1 MDRERERGREGE
13 RVWDDDLLGGG
24 IHAEALYSRPAVLV
38 LAQWP
43 QAHRNLDDL
52 GRVVLHIAGVG
63 IGAHTPLGRLVVVV
77 VSIFWGGVEWGH
89 FAALGL
95 FERLHSPPSRSR
107 GAR

>member
-1 MDRERERGREGE
+1 MDRGRERGRW
-13 RVWDDDLLGGG
+13 VWDDDLLGGG

-63 IGAHTPLGRLVVVV
+63 IGAYTPLARLVVVV
-77 VSIFWGGVEWGH
+77 VSISWGGIEWGH
-89 FAALGL
+89 FAALTVL
-95 FERLHSPPSRSR
+95 V
-107 GAR
+107 